1 MEIKLIMMKWLEIIE
16 LRSVGARIELKES
29 KLNYLIKE
37 LSESM
42 KQVSVKIFNHAT
54 LESDLSIHLYH
65 NSNHVEKSG
74 SNLGLHLASELKN
87 YAMVNHSI
95 WTEIDTNSKNDF

>member
-1 MEIKLIMMKWLEIIE
+1 MKWLEIIE
-16 LRSVGARIELKES
+16 LRSVGTRIELKEP
-29 KLNYLIKE
+29 KLNSLIDE
-37 LSESM
+37 LSKSM

-54 LESDLSIHLYH
+54 LESDFSIHLYH

-74 SNLGLHLASELKN
+74 SSLGLHLVSELMD

-95 WTEIDTNSKNDF
+95 WAEIDSSPKNDF

>member
-1 MEIKLIMMKWLEIIE
+1 MKWLEIIE
-16 LRSVGARIELKES
+16 LRSVGTRIELKEPKWNS
-29 KLNYLIKE
+29 LIDE
-37 LSESM
+37 LSKSM

-54 LESDLSIHLYH
+54 LESDFSIHLYH

-74 SNLGLHLASELKN
+74 SSLGLHLVSELMD

-95 WTEIDTNSKNDF
+95 WAEIDINPKNDF